1 MSEAPG
7 WEAIDAALRPL
18 YGTQKPL
25 HYGTLISH
33 RLGGPDPL
41 DGVSIYKNPFLSR
54 HWHYITYGFSEL
66 YDKESE
72 DPEVSGWGFE
82 LTFRL
87 APLPR
92 ERKPPFWPVSFL
104 QNLARYVFSTGNVF
118 ALGHHIDLN
127 GPIALEHEE
136 TSIRA
141 ALFARDPQL
150 EPIQTPNGRLEFL
163 QVVGITPDELEA
175 TQEWNAEGLLEM
187 LSQGNS
193 LLITDLTRPS
203 VRTIPAK
210 AELIRQGTE
219 QEGSSC
225 GVLYNDSA
233 RWTVRRGKT
242 GERVQATIGAA
253 MTPRLGRLLRG
264 RILHRRDFTLAGD
277 KMAVVFKP
285 ATRRASWKVQG
296 GDLVVSVTPELAE
309 QVAEALQPHMGT
321 LQWPVALPGFKLKI
335 VPTQIKDQDGNVV
348 QVIG

>member
-18 YGTQKPL
+18 YGRQKPL

-41 DGVSIYKNPFLSR
+41 DGVSVYKNSFLSR
-54 HWHYITYGFSEL
+54 HWHYVTYGFSEL

-87 APLPR
+87 APLPK

-104 QNLARYVFSTGNVF
+104 QNLARYVFRTGNVF
-118 ALGHHIDLN
+118 ALGHHIDLS
-127 GPIALEHEE
+127 GPIALEHAE

-163 QVVGITPDELEA
+163 QVVGITADELEA
-175 TQEWNAEGLLEM
+175 TQEWNAEGLLDV

-203 VRTIPAK
+203 VRTAPEK

-219 QEGSSC
+219 RDGSSC
-225 GVLYNDSA
+225 GVLSNDQT
-233 RWTVRRGKT
+233 RWFVRSGKT
-242 GERVQATIGAA
+242 GERVQLTVGAA
-253 MTPRLGRLLRG
+253 IAPRLGRLLRG
-264 RILHRRDFTLAGD
+264 RIPHRRDFTLAGD
-277 KMAVVFKP
+277 KTAVTFKP
-285 ATRRASWKVQG
+285 AARRASWKVQG
-296 GDLVVSVTPELAE
+296 GDLVVSVTRELAG
-309 QVAEALQPHMGT
+309 QMAEALQPHAGT
-321 LQWPVALPGFKLKI
+321 LQWPAALAGFKLKI
-335 VPTQIKDQDGNVV
+335 VPTQIKGQDGNVIK
-348 QVIG
+348 VIG